1 MFLKEITDYPLDPL
15 TAPEIRLAKFI
26 IVSLHG
32 YTRWVYKWITLKEP
46 EKSSLS
52 RSFLENNDDLVTGP
66 GVVNRKALLM
76 LMDPDSFEHYEAVVN
91 LNKFT
96 LESWEQRKQV
106 GSMVT
111 MDDVVYAEDIAFKN
125 VEVMKRVQNC
135 GYNLSQIVCD
145 TWYVPS

>member
-1 MFLKEITDYPLDPL
+1 MDPL
-15 TAPEIRLAKFI
+15 TGPEIRLAKFI
-26 IVSLHG
+26 IVSLRG

-46 EKSSLS
+46 EKSKLS
-52 RSFLENNDDLVTGP
+52 KSFLQNNDELVTGP
-66 GVVNRKALLM
+66 GVINRKALLM
-76 LMDPDSFEHYEAVVN
+76 LLDPESFVHYEAVIN

-96 LESWEQRKQV
+96 LESWEERKQV

-125 VEVMKRVQNC
+125 VEVMKRVQSC

-145 TWYVPS
+145 TWYVP